1 MIGYAAVWFARRC
14 ISQAAAAWLLPNET
28 IGVLLNNF
36 DARNTKSR
44 ALMKFRRFQ
53 TLTISILALFIAG
66 EALAANPPYPRG
78 SVEELF
84 PTLPRPVEK
93 TYQIDDRTIHYWE
106 MPGGP
111 ARIVFVHGT
120 PGEWKAW
127 AKYMA
132 NPELQKRATMIAVD
146 RPGFGASDPGRV
158 EPELDKQA
166 RLLEPLLKGREGMS
180 VVVGHSL
187 GGPIGAQLAMDY
199 PNEVRGEV
207 LVAPSIDP
215 NTEQPRWYNHAM
227 MLWLIKKIVPNEF
240 SWSNLEI
247 LPLVGELQKQTQRW
261 KDLRMPITVVQGAK
275 DELVDPRTAAYAESV
290 LPKPNGRVV
299 VVPDQGHFVLWN
311 RTDLVVKQILDV
323 LDRTASQLVP

>member
-1 MIGYAAVWFARRC
+1 MTKHILRKCLPVGFFAA
-14 ISQAAAAWLLPNET
+14 
-28 IGVLLNNF
+28 
-36 DARNTKSR
+36 
-44 ALMKFRRFQ
+44 
-53 TLTISILALFIAG
+53 LAGTAQ
-66 EALAANPPYPRG
+66 AANPPYPRG
-78 SVEELF
+78 SVETLF
-84 PTLPRPVEK
+84 PALPRPAEM
-93 TYQIDDRTIHYWE
+93 TYKIDDRTIHYWE

-127 AKYMA
+127 AKYLA

-158 EPELDKQA
+158 EPDLAKQA
-166 RLLEPLLKGREGMS
+166 RLLEPLLKSPDGAPT

-199 PNEVRGEV
+199 PAEVRGEV

-215 NTEQPRWYNHAM
+215 NTEQPRWYNEAM
-227 MLWLIKKIVPNEF
+227 TLWLVKLIAPNEF
-240 SWSNLEI
+240 AWSNREI
-247 LPLVGELQKQTQRW
+247 LPLVGELKKQAARW

-275 DELVDPRTAAYAESV
+275 DELVDPRTAAYADNV
-290 LPKPNGRVV
+290 LPKPNGKVV

-311 RTDLVVKQILDV
+311 RPDLVVNEIISV
-323 LDRTASQLVP
+323 LDRTAAHAVVSR